1 LDTTNRKIP
10 LKTDEKANAAIF
22 SRYAQKRGVTKWN
35 LFTNKGA
42 D

>member
-10 LKTDEKANAAIF
+10 LKTDEKPNETIF
-22 SRYAQKRGVTKWN
+22 SRYAQKTGTAKWK